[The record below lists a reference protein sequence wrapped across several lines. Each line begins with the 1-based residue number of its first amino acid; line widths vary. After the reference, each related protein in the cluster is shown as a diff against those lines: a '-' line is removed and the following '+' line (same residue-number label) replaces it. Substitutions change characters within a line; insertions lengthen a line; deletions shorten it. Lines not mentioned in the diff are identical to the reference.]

1 MLYVIAYILS
11 LLPFRILFAV
21 SDVLAWLA
29 CDVVRYRRS
38 AVRGN
43 LESSF
48 PEKSCEE
55 IRKIEKRF
63 YRFLCDY
70 FMETLK
76 LASMSEKK
84 MRRHLKVENIE
95 EINDAVEKGQSVTLY
110 LGHYCN
116 WE

>member
-63 YRFLCDY
+63 YRFLCD
-70 FMETLK
+70 
-76 LASMSEKK
+76 
-84 MRRHLKVENIE
+84 
-95 EINDAVEKGQSVTLY
+95 
-110 LGHYCN
+110 
-116 WE
+116 